1 MLAALLVIGLAFVL
15 GSIPTGVLLSSA
27 LGGHD
32 VRQHGSGNIGAA
44 NVARTSGL
52 KVGALVGFIDLVKG
66 VVPVLI
72 GRLAGLDDMGLAIVA
87 MLAVVGHDYSI
98 FLRFRGGKG
107 VATTLGAALA
117 LAPWTAVLAMVGWL
131 LVMYLSRYSS
141 LASLTALA
149 LLPILLAVTLQPAPY
164 VVAGVLLFALGVW
177 KHRANIVRLATGRES
192 RFGRLKPSNGS

>member
-1 MLAALLVIGLAFVL
+1 MFAALLVIGLAFLL
-15 GSIPTGVLLSSA
+15 GSIPTGVLLSRA
-27 LGGHD
+27 LGGRD

-44 NVARTSGL
+44 NVVRTSGF
-52 KVGALVGFIDLVKG
+52 KVGALVGLIDIVKG
-66 VVPVLI
+66 VAPVLI
-72 GRLAGLDDMGLAIVA
+72 GRLGGLDDTGLAIVA
-87 MLAVVGHDYSI
+87 VLAVVGHDYSI

-117 LAPWTAVLAMVGWL
+117 LAPWAAVLTMVGWL

-149 LLPILLAVTLQPAPY
+149 LLPIILAITMQPVPY
-164 VVAGVLLFALGVW
+164 VVAGLLLFALGVW

-192 RFGRLKPSNGS
+192 RFRRLKPSNGS

>member
-15 GSIPTGVLLSSA
+15 GSIPTGVLLSRA
-27 LGGHD
+27 LGGRD
-32 VRQHGSGNIGAA
+32 VREHGSGNIGAA
-44 NVARTSGL
+44 NVARTSGF
-52 KVGALVGFIDLVKG
+52 KVGALVGFLDIVKG

-72 GRLAGLDDMGLAIVA
+72 GRLAGLDDTGLAVVA

-117 LAPWTAVLAMVGWL
+117 LAPWVAVLAMVGWV

-141 LASLTALA
+141 LASLTTLV
-149 LLPILLAVTLQPAPY
+149 LLPILLAVTMQPAPY